1 MILLLAAWKGRKARS
16 HGSQSGDFRKVD
28 GDCLNLCR
36 NARANA
42 SGVSYPASKAICVTL
57 SPCTWAN
64 CFDARCRR
72 AKLDVPMKGD
82 AEEGPELPVKVVLRE
97 RRDLAQSFEVQ
108 VVIEMAL
115 DMVEHLLHPRV
126 VVV

>member
-1 MILLLAAWKGRKARS
+1 
-16 HGSQSGDFRKVD
+16 
-28 GDCLNLCR
+28 
-36 NARANA
+36 
-42 SGVSYPASKAICVTL
+42 
-57 SPCTWAN
+57 
-64 CFDARCRR
+64 
-72 AKLDVPMKGD
+72 MKGD